1 MPSIPFELET
11 DLRLRTQRL
20 ELGKTELLTDAI
32 TLPFVDLEKQLNKHR
47 TNRPSEA
54 MRELRYSVKTY
65 LSRLNANPLLPLQF
79 RLKVLSRFE
88 HELDLFDAQTT
99 AAILNS
105 YKIAVEM
112 LQEAART
119 KPEYYQ
125 ELMDVVATAL
135 ELAVQLLRHDLEAYQ
150 SPAIITIRQVFSLSR
165 LGLGVMPALPVSSE
179 DVCFRLQKAVSV
191 YELSRALNFF
201 QKSVSEQKIIS
212 SLLEDHAKDLH
223 PYLCLHHSHPPS
235 MPGKVFLVSK
245 LSRPDEKPRMS
256 STLPETFSTD
266 AIVIPMDAFLASLFK
281 NVKKAK
287 QLLDNSNM
295 QKEDMHTEDALRIT
309 MTGSCSILDALS
321 IKKRASRYEYRKT
334 RAYLEWDL
342 ERIFVESERALSMDG
357 YEFAP
362 FEWSSQDAWWV
373 TDISKT
379 GVGLGRTSSQQLS
392 DCVGSMVG
400 LKWPKHKGEPEL
412 GFIRWFR
419 EPKTG
424 EQLLGIEFL
433 QGKQQLMKA
442 SLTGGTIESM
452 HDLTPWHVMV
462 EQAMHSLRILSPEKD
477 VFEGIVLNIST
488 ADQDNQYKVS
498 HIIQTG
504 PNYTLFLADLL
515 SGKQQIVKH
524 QSL

>member
-1 MPSIPFELET
+1 MPSIPLELET
-11 DLRLRTQRL
+11 DLRLHTQRL
-20 ELGKTELLTDAI
+20 ELGKAELITDAI
-32 TLPFVDLEKQLNKHR
+32 TLPFIDLEKQLHRHR
-47 TNRPSEA
+47 TNRSPEA
-54 MRELRYSVKTY
+54 IKELRYSMKAY

-79 RLKVLSRFE
+79 RLKVLNRFE
-88 HELDLFDAQTT
+88 RELDLFDAQTT

-119 KPEYYQ
+119 EPEYYPS
-125 ELMDVVATAL
+125 LMDITATAL
-135 ELAVQLLRHDLEAYQ
+135 ELAIQLLRYDLEAYR
-150 SPAIITIRQVFSLSR
+150 SSAIITIRQVFSLTR
-165 LGLGVMPALPVSSE
+165 LGLGVLPALPGGSE
-179 DVCFRLQKAVSV
+179 DACSRFQKAVSV

-201 QKSVSEQKIIS
+201 QKSVSEQKIMS
-212 SLLEDHAKDLH
+212 SLLEEHAKDLH
-223 PYLCLHHSHPPS
+223 PYLCLHHGHPPS

-245 LSRPDEKPRMS
+245 LSKPNETPRIS

-266 AIVIPMDAFLASLFK
+266 AIVIPVDAFLASLVK
-281 NVKKAK
+281 NVKKSK
-287 QLLDNSNM
+287 RLLDNSDL

-309 MTGSCSILDALS
+309 MTGSSSILNALS

-342 ERIFVESERALSMDG
+342 ERIFIESQGTLSMDG

-379 GVGLGRTSSQQLS
+379 GVGLERTSSHKLS
-392 DCVGSMVG
+392 DRVGSMVG

-424 EQLLGIEFL
+424 EQRLGIEFL
-433 QGKQQLMKA
+433 QGKQRLMKA
-442 SLTGGTIESM
+442 SLAGGTMEPM
-452 HDLTPWHVMV
+452 YDLAPWHVIA
-462 EQAMHSLRILSPEKD
+462 EQAIHSLRVLSPEKD
-477 VFEGIVLNIST
+477 IFEGTVLNISN
-488 ADQDNQYKVS
+488 ADQENQYKVS

-504 PNYTLFLADLL
+504 PNYILFLADLL
-515 SGKQQIVKH
+515 SEKQQIVKS
-524 QSL
+524 QNL